1 MKIQVRRAYENNLKH
16 ISVDIPLYQI
26 TGLTGVSGSG
36 KSTLLKNVLAASGNA
51 DYTRI
56 QTKTVRDALRI
67 SDFVKAEDVSNMPLP
82 IFIAA
87 KNVVSN
93 SISTVSTVSGIQEI
107 LRNLFTGFGEIHC
120 PVCGTVVPSGIPADA
135 VFSAELM
142 YDDRYEAALTH
153 IRKRGRVLS
162 ESFFD
167 RKSRPVKPGAK
178 SAALALVRFSLQRP
192 SDHAIQ
198 ELHKQFG
205 CHILISDSRGEYDPL
220 SAIRCSCGRI
230 LPRIARSRLSFAT
243 PFEEG
248 GGACRRCGGSGSVVS
263 ISRDMLIED
272 MENSI
277 FQGGI
282 RFLTKKGLAHTTV
295 TERFIQAAA
304 DLYGIDTGEPLG
316 RIPEE
321 KLEKLFYGSEDII
334 TFQDRVGGKKN
345 QAFQGIAAYLCQSYA
360 QGKGG
365 AALAGCCV
373 QQPCPECGGLR
384 LDRETDCF
392 VLFGKT
398 ISEIFSMTLTELR
411 DWAAETQAPEEA
423 GIYLNRLRRKTD
435 YFCRVSCGHLS
446 LGRSSNTLSGGELQ
460 RLRICAM
467 LNSSVDRLCYLLD
480 EPSSGL
486 HASEVE
492 CLGALL
498 RELCARGNTVIMVE
512 HNRSLLRFC
521 DHIVDLG
528 PAGGSAGGNLLFSDK
543 LSRVDRYDTATAAL
557 LSGKTDVPLPA
568 LTAAQGSC
576 THWLTFAGLT
586 QNNLKNI
593 TVRIPSGRFSV
604 ICGVSGSGKS
614 TLLRDV
620 ILEGVGKD
628 PEMFG
633 VCGVSFLG
641 QSGGGMPAT
650 STVVTLLKLSDHIAK
665 IFSAASSLSRN
676 CFMPNAKDGKC
687 PACDGKG
694 VLFSESGETVGV
706 CDVCHGKCYSPEVL
720 SVRVHGINIDEL
732 LNTPLDQLGALTD
745 DKKMARLSFVCGLLG
760 IGYLTLSRK
769 SKSLSTG
776 ELQRIRL
783 AYSLSNSKE
792 NGQLY
797 LLDEPSKGLHNKDAG
812 KLAEAIHLLVDAGNT
827 VIAVEH
833 NAHLIAG
840 CDYLVEL
847 GGTGRNG
854 GHLLYSGAPSRLSNT
869 PTAELLRR
877 GPEGP
882 RPALFMDEPPVPSLP
897 VLPNSEPEQMR
908 EIARRTVEEY
918 LSVAIPN
925 NIFFSRAYSARQVQN
940 IPCLQLID
948 FSERI
953 RYDISLYAALGIRE
967 SVIACVCASNPE
979 DSGMLRYV
987 VHDESP
993 TGKCGRC
1000 GGSGVVTLVDE
1011 SFFIEDGALAKA
1023 CVRFLQNST
1032 CYKDV
1037 AKVLRSDHGL
1047 HITKPLAEMDADERQ
1062 VLFWGW
1068 PTPLKTAGRQMT
1080 WPGIIAAFL
1089 RDHRHYSD
1097 SMAEPVYDGRRKELC
1112 PVCGGELLRPEYRG
1126 LRLLGVSY
1134 GELLIRPVGE
1144 LNRRVDAR
1152 PYQIPAAERVVR
1164 ILSLLVEAGLEDLTL
1179 GQTLAQLDRCGA
1191 ALVRW
1196 ISMYVNRT
1204 ADIGIIAD
1212 HWDDLD
1218 QKAIA
1223 FLERTAADWRKTN
1236 PVWLI

>member
-16 ISVDIPLYQI
+16 ISVDIPLYRI

-36 KSTLLKNVLAASGNA
+36 KSTLLKNVLAASGSA

-56 QTKTVRDALRI
+56 QTKTVRDALRV

-93 SISTVSTVSGIQEI
+93 SMSTVSTVSGIQEI
-107 LRNLFTGFGEIHC
+107 LRNLFTGFGEVQC
-120 PVCGTVVPSGIPADA
+120 PDCGAVAPPGLPVDA
-135 VFSAELM
+135 VFSAELVC
-142 YDDRYEAALTH
+142 DDRYEAALEH
-153 IRKRGRVLS
+153 IRKRGTVLS
-162 ESFFD
+162 EAFFD
-167 RKSRPVKPGAK
+167 RKNRPVKPGAK
-178 SAALALVRFSLQRP
+178 SAALALAHFSLQRP
-192 SDHAIQ
+192 SDHAVQ
-198 ELHKQFG
+198 EIHKRFG
-205 CHILISDSRGEYDPL
+205 CRVLIADRWGTYDPL
-220 SAIRCSCGRI
+220 SAVRCSCGKA

-243 PFEEG
+243 SFEEG
-248 GGACRRCGGSGSVVS
+248 GGACRCCGGSGSVVS
-263 ISRDMLIED
+263 ISRDALIED
-272 MENSI
+272 AERPI
-277 FQGGI
+277 FQGGV
-282 RFLTKKGLAHTTV
+282 RFLTKKGLAHTAV
-295 TERFIQAAA
+295 TERFVQAAA
-304 DLYGIDTGEPLG
+304 DLYGIDTGEAVG

-321 KLEKLFYGSEDII
+321 KLEKLFYGSEDVI
-334 TFQDRVGGKKN
+334 TLQDRVGGKKS

-373 QQPCPECGGLR
+373 RKPCPECGGLR

-398 ISEIFSMTLTELR
+398 VSELFSMTLTELR
-411 DWAAETQAPEEA
+411 DWAVETRAPAEA
-423 GIYLNRLRRKTD
+423 GIYLDRLRRKTD
-435 YFCRVSCGHLS
+435 CFCRVSCGHLS

-492 CLGALL
+492 HLGALL

-521 DHIVDLG
+521 DHIIDLG
-528 PAGGSAGGNLLFSDK
+528 PAGGSAGGNLLFSDR
-543 LSRVDRYDTATAAL
+543 LSRVNQYDTATAAL
-557 LSGKTDVPLPA
+557 LSGKTDAPLPA
-568 LTAAQGSC
+568 LSAAQARY
-576 THWLTFAGLT
+576 TNWLTFAGLT
-586 QNNLKNI
+586 ENNLKNI
-593 TVRIPSGRFSV
+593 TVRVPAGCFSV

-620 ILEGVGKD
+620 ILKRVGRN
-628 PEMFG
+628 PEAFG
-633 VCGVSFLG
+633 IQGVSFLG
-641 QSGGGMPAT
+641 QSGGGMPAA

-665 IFSAASSLSRN
+665 IFSAAGPLGRS

-687 PACDGKG
+687 PVCEGKG

-706 CDVCHGKCYSPEVL
+706 CDVCQGRCYSPEAL
-720 SVRVHGINIDEL
+720 SVQVHGVNIDEL
-732 LNTPLDQLGALTD
+732 LNVPLDQLGVLTD
-745 DKKMARLSFVCGLLG
+745 DKKLARLSFVCGLLG

-769 SKSLSTG
+769 SRSLSTG
-776 ELQRIRL
+776 ELQRVRL
-783 AYSLSNSKE
+783 AYSLSNSRE
-792 NGQLY
+792 SGQLY
-797 LLDEPSKGLHNKDAG
+797 LLDEPSKGLHDKDAG

-847 GGTGRNG
+847 GGTGRDG
-854 GHLLYSGAPSRLSNT
+854 GHLLYSGAPSGLSGT
-869 PTAELLRR
+869 PTAGLLRG
-877 GPEGP
+877 GPERP
-882 RPALFMDEPPVPSLP
+882 CQAPPVEDSSASLLPALPD
-897 VLPNSEPEQMR
+897 SEPEQMR
-908 EIARRTVEEY
+908 EIARRTAEEY

-925 NIFFSRAYSARQVQN
+925 NIFFSRAYSARQIQG

-1000 GGSGVVTLVDE
+1000 GGSGAVMLVE
-1011 SFFIEDGALAKA
+1011 EGFFMEDGALTKA

-1032 CYKDV
+1032 CYKDA

-1047 HITKPLAEMDADERQ
+1047 HITKHLAEMGADERQ
-1062 VLFWGW
+1062 ALFWGW
-1068 PTPLKTAGRQMT
+1068 PTPLKAAGRQMT

-1097 SMAEPVYDGRRKELC
+1097 PMAETVYGGRRKELC
-1112 PVCGGELLRPEYRG
+1112 PVCGGELLRPEYRE

-1134 GELLIRPVGE
+1134 GELLTRPVGE
-1144 LNRRVDAR
+1144 LSRRVDAR
-1152 PYQIPAAERVVR
+1152 PYQIPAAERVAHV
-1164 ILSLLVEAGLEDLTL
+1164 LSLLVEAGLEDLTL
-1179 GQTLAQLDRCGA
+1179 GQTLAQLDGCRA

-1204 ADIGIIAD
+1204 ADIGVIAD
-1212 HWDDLD
+1212 HRDELD
-1218 QKAIA
+1218 QRAA
-1223 FLERTAADWRKTN
+1223 TFVERTAADWKSTN